1 MKFSPVSAGVLL
13 STALWTTFALAGSVT
28 VSQSDN
34 GSHQSLVP
42 GDTFVVR
49 LKSNLTTGYRWSVT
63 TADPTLLRKKPEQYK
78 RPVPGKVGQ
87 GGVQIFMFTALK
99 PGETSVLLGYSRPFE
114 KHAAPAK
121 TFRVEISV
129 TAAAP
134 AVAKA
139 HASKPPPANPD
150 GVLIGKYVGVLPCA
164 DCSRIHTTL
173 LLYAKNG
180 SELIATRYQ
189 LQTIYVGAREGDKTM
204 QQAGDWTI
212 LRGTRAA
219 PDATVYQLNPEKPAE
234 VSNYLLRGDTLMPL
248 DRMQRPIEAPM
259 DLSLHQEH

>member
-1 MKFSPVSAGVLL
+1 MKFSPVLAGVLL
-13 STALWTTFALAGSVT
+13 AAVLWAPFSLAASVT

-34 GSHQSLVP
+34 ASHQSLTV
-42 GDTFVVR
+42 GDTLVVR

-63 TADPTLLRKKPEQYK
+63 ANDTALLRKNSEQYK
-78 RPVPGKVGQ
+78 KPIPGRVGQ
-87 GGVQIFMFTALK
+87 GGVQVYTFTALK
-99 PGETSVLLGYSRPFE
+99 PGETSLSLGYSRPFE
-114 KHAAPAK
+114 KHVAPAK
-121 TFRVEISV
+121 TFRVEISI
-129 TAAAP
+129 AAANAAVVKAEAKP
-134 AVAKA
+134 AL
-139 HASKPPPANPD
+139 ANPD

-173 LLYAKNG
+173 LLYAKSG

-189 LQTIYVGAREGDKTM
+189 LQTVYVGARGGDKTM

-234 VSNYLLRGDTLMPL
+234 VSNYLLRGDILMPL

-259 DLSLHQEH
+259 DLSLHLEH